1 MPMLREKLKRPHRE
15 ARVPRRQTGAD
26 SLVVSDEGVVMALER
41 RGRDKWLHPRATV
54 VSTGGSVSAINHKQ
68 YDIDKRAVLEAFPR
82 TLSKPMRV
90 RQVWMVCRSTE
101 FEKDLKGN
109 LYKV

>member
-1 MPMLREKLKRPHRE
+1 
-15 ARVPRRQTGAD
+15 
-26 SLVVSDEGVVMALER
+26 MALER

-68 YDIDKRAVLEAFPR
+68 YDIDKRAVLEAFR
-82 TLSKPMRV
+82 RV
-90 RQVWMVCRSTE
+90 KANAGAAGVDGVSLDK

-109 LYKV
+109 LYKVWN